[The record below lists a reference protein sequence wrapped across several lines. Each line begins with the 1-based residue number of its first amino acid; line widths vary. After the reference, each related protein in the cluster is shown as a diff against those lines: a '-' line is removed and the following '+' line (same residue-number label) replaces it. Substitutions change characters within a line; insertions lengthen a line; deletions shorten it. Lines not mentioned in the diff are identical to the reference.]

1 MARHRRP
8 LTPKKPR
15 RRTTRDHRPADGIR
29 HDRSDRGA
37 GFVLPSEGVVTTFP
51 PRGVGRAGREGL
63 PSMEPRTA
71 ATRVPDPDAADFIR
85 FCYRRR
91 RVGWPE
97 LYDEMCAV
105 AARGLFRG
113 LGTDDLA
120 AHGIGFSLF
129 DMPTL
134 AAMSS
139 GIVAEEQALRRPMTV
154 ILAAVEAPADDVV
167 PAPPTEEA
175 EPAGERPVR
184 FAAVPAG
191 A

>member
-1 MARHRRP
+1 MDQRP
-8 LTPKKPR
+8 
-15 RRTTRDHRPADGIR
+15 
-29 HDRSDRGA
+29 
-37 GFVLPSEGVVTTFP
+37 
-51 PRGVGRAGREGL
+51 
-63 PSMEPRTA
+63 A
-71 ATRVPDPDAADFIR
+71 ATRVPDPDAAEFIR

-113 LGTDDLA
+113 LVAEDLA
-120 AHGIGFSLF
+120 SHGIGFALF
-129 DMPTL
+129 DMPAL
-134 AAMSS
+134 AAMSA

-154 ILAAVEAPADDVV
+154 VLAIDPVPDQLEPSTVSDVTGDIDTGSRGEAPLADL
-167 PAPPTEEA
+167 
-175 EPAGERPVR
+175 PVR